1 MRLQSRP
8 GFVAHR
14 AFHRAL
20 IRFQVWRNNRTVA
33 EAFRDADAYDAIH
46 RRRGTPQTR
55 ALKAV
60 GIAAVAAAI
69 AMAWHYHRTG
79 NLGLGSVAAA
89 LESVP
94 AAQSTEGSSAAAPAM
109 AKPGASAAAKPAAAK
124 AGKPSEGASRIALAS
139 LAPAATPVANSPVPV
154 SPSAMPSAT
163 APTPTQAST
172 PANAASA
179 ATARANPAPTRFPPD
194 ANVLLACKKDRTL
207 YVYSRKPAGWAR
219 LAAFPMA
226 IGRNAGDKDVR
237 GDARTP
243 EGRFWIV
250 GMAPGPSKGPVY
262 GSLVFP
268 LNYPRPS
275 DRAEGKGGDGI
286 WIHGVPIG
294 TLPNYTHG
302 CVSLAND
309 DMLALATFVDAATPI
324 VVLSDSLGPDP
335 ARQIDTVGLDREY
348 PAIFAAHGRKTASDS
363 ATREAV
369 LKQARSFV
377 AEEQKRFPD
386 LSMQALT
393 EADRKAILARLEK
406 WRADWANRSLDAYAS
421 NYDDGFRDRA
431 GRSKAAF
438 LDRKAKIFA
447 AKSKIEM
454 EIREPRI
461 ESECY
466 GRARVSFRQDYMAE
480 GPEGAQRSSDNKTL
494 RLDEGPQG
502 WLIITE

>member
-8 GFVAHR
+8 GFIAHR

-46 RRRGTPQTR
+46 RRRGTPQGR
-55 ALKAV
+55 AFRAV
-60 GIAAVAAAI
+60 VIAALAAAI
-69 AMAWHYHRTG
+69 AMAWHYQKTG
-79 NLGLGSVAAA
+79 NIGLGSVAAA
-89 LESVP
+89 LASVP
-94 AAQSTEGSSAAAPAM
+94 AAPESEAASIATP
-109 AKPGASAAAKPAAAK
+109 SAAKPIAPGLAKSAAPKLAPRSDD
-124 AGKPSEGASRIALAS
+124 AHREESPRIAMAS
-139 LAPAATPVANSPVPV
+139 LTPASPTPATP
-154 SPSAMPSAT
+154 
-163 APTPTQAST
+163 ST
-172 PANAASA
+172 PAPISSL
-179 ATARANPAPTRFPPD
+179 PTRFPSD

-207 YVYSRKPAGWAR
+207 YVYARKPAGWAR

-262 GSLVFP
+262 GALVFP

-309 DMLALATFVDAATPI
+309 DMLALSAFVDAATPI

-335 ARQIDTVGLDREY
+335 MRQIDTVGLDREY
-348 PAIFAAHGRKTASDS
+348 PAIFAAHGRKTAADT
-363 ATREAV
+363 AAREAV
-369 LKQARSFV
+369 LKQARAFE

-386 LSMQALT
+386 LSMQALS
-393 EADRKAILARLEK
+393 EADRKAILARIEK

-421 NYDDGFRDRA
+421 NYDDAFRDRS
-431 GRSKAAF
+431 GRTKAAF

-466 GRARVSFRQDYMAE
+466 GRARVTFRQDYMAE
-480 GPEGAQRSSDNKTL
+480 GPDGEQRTSDNKTL

>member
-14 AFHRAL
+14 AFHRTL
-20 IRFQVWRNNRTVA
+20 VRFQVWRNNRSVA

-46 RRRGTPQTR
+46 RRRGTPQAR
-55 ALKAV
+55 ALKAI
-60 GIAAVAAAI
+60 GIAALVAGI
-69 AMAWHYHRTG
+69 AMAYHYHKTG
-79 NLGLGSVAAA
+79 NFGLASVTAA

-94 AAQSTEGSSAAAPAM
+94 ASAVAEGPSPALPSAAKDGGAAKTM
-109 AKPGASAAAKPAAAK
+109 SASTKPGQHGEESP
-124 AGKPSEGASRIALAS
+124 RIAMAS
-139 LAPAATPVANSPVPV
+139 LAPVPEPSTASGAPEAAPNGSASAPASAPAQA
-154 SPSAMPSAT
+154 PSASSSALN
-163 APTPTQAST
+163 SI
-172 PANAASA
+172 
-179 ATARANPAPTRFPPD
+179 PTRFPSG

-207 YVYSRKPAGWAR
+207 YVYSRKPAGWSR

-243 EGRFWIV
+243 EGRFWVV
-250 GMAPGPSKGPVY
+250 GMAPGPSKGPLY
-262 GSLVFP
+262 GALVFP

-309 DMLALATFVDAATPI
+309 DMLALSTFVDLATPI
-324 VVLSDSLGPDP
+324 VILSDSLGPDP
-335 ARQIDTVGLDREY
+335 MRQIDTVGLDREY
-348 PAIFAAHGRKTASDS
+348 PAIFAAHGRKTAADS
-363 ATREAV
+363 AARETV
-369 LKQARSFV
+369 LKQARAFV
-377 AEEQKRFPD
+377 AQEQKRFPD

-406 WRADWANRSLDAYAS
+406 WRADWANRALDAYAS
-421 NYDDGFRDRA
+421 NYDDGFRDRT

-438 LDRKAKIFA
+438 LERKAKIFA

-466 GRARVSFRQDYMAE
+466 GRARVSFRQDYLAE
-480 GPEGAQRSSDNKTL
+480 GPEGSQRTSDNKTL
-494 RLDEGPQG
+494 RLDQGPQG